1 MPEISVLDSLEKIK
15 KLDKSNVLGSVQS
28 LADQVADTW
37 EQVKSLEVNV
47 DTKRVKN
54 IIVSGMG
61 GSQLGPHVIKS
72 VFKDQLTVP
81 LEIYNDY
88 TLPAYANAESLI
100 VLSSYSGTTEE
111 VLAAAEQAKES
122 GAQILVITTGG
133 ALQELATANSWPAY
147 IMNPQHNPSNQPRMA
162 IGYSV
167 FGTIAL
173 LIKAGLLKVDEMLVE
188 KVIERIRETSL
199 GLNVDIPQDKN
210 AAKQM
215 AFQMLGRMPVLV
227 GAEHLE
233 GALHVFNNQLN
244 ENAKT
249 YSEYRI
255 LPEINHHLLEGLRF
269 PTENDKYLYFVLFQS
284 PLYHERT
291 QRRVEVTQDVVERAN
306 IDSTTLAIDS
316 VTRLEQAF
324 EVITF
329 GAFTNF
335 YLAMLEG
342 IDPAPIDTVDYFKE
356 QLKK

>member
-1 MPEISVLDSLEKIK
+1 MSDTPVLDSLPKIK

-28 LADQVADTW
+28 LADQVSDAW
-37 EQVKSLEVNV
+37 EQVKSLDISI
-47 DTKRVKN
+47 DTASVKN
-54 IIVSGMG
+54 IIVAGMG
-61 GSQLGPHVIKS
+61 GSQLGPDVIKG
-72 VFKDQLTVP
+72 VFKNELHVP

-88 TLPAYANAESLI
+88 HLPAYAGKESL
-100 VLSSYSGTTEE
+100 VLLSSYSGTTEE
-111 VLAAAEQAKES
+111 VLSAAEDAKKS
-122 GAQILVITTGG
+122 GAQIMVICTGG
-133 ALQELATANSWPAY
+133 DLQKMAEENNWPVY
-147 IMNPQHNPSNQPRMA
+147 VMNPQHNPSNQPRMA

-167 FGTIAL
+167 FGVIAMF
-173 LIKAGLLKVDEMLVE
+173 IKAGVLKIDEMLVG
-188 KVIERIRETSL
+188 KVVERIRETTL

-210 AAKQM
+210 PAKQM
-215 AFQMLGRMPVLV
+215 AFNMLGRVPVLV
-227 GAEHLE
+227 GAEHLQ
-233 GALHVFNNQLN
+233 GALHVSNNQRN

-269 PTENDKYLYFVLFQS
+269 PVENSKNLYFVLFQS
-284 PLYHERT
+284 SLYHDRT
-291 QRRVEVTQDVVERAN
+291 QRRVEVTQDVIEQAA
-306 IDSTTLAIDS
+306 IDNTSMYIDS